1 MAARQ
6 LLRIV
11 KQEQRRIKRKV
22 KRKGLIK
29 KKGQRWKTLRLG
41 QRTKRLS
48 QIARKKVGSVQRWRT
63 KWNIFVLEMVQRVN
77 LI

>member
-1 MAARQ
+1 MMAARQ

-11 KQEQRRIKRKV
+11 KQEERRIKRRV

-29 KKGQRWKTLRLG
+29 KKGQRGKTLRLG

-48 QIARKKVGSVQRWRT
+48 QITRKKVSSVQR
-63 KWNIFVLEMVQRVN
+63 
-77 LI
+77 